1 MHKENELCET
11 EVLARS
17 QFCVISRC
25 RGCKTFHLHLGAV
38 SVRLSEKMFGDLCGT
53 LAGAFL
59 EVSGGQ
65 AAASPRRQN
74 H

>member
-1 MHKENELCET
+1 MHTENEPCET

-17 QFCVISRC
+17 QFCIISRC
-25 RGCKTFHLHLGAV
+25 KGCKTFHLHLGAV
-38 SVRLSEKMFGDLCGT
+38 SVRLREEMFGDLCGT

-59 EVSGGQ
+59 EVSGKQ
-65 AAASPRRQN
+65 AAASSPQHN